1 VDGDVGLEILIIL
14 LLIVANGL
22 FSMTELAVVNS
33 RKGLLED
40 SAEKGSI
47 GAQRAIQLS
56 EDPNQ
61 MFSTIQIGITLI
73 GIVTGLY
80 SGAALSDPLAKSI
93 KEYIP
98 SLATY
103 ADSFSPIIIVSLTTY
118 LSLVI
123 GELVPKRLAY
133 NSPERIAIIMAVP
146 MHYFAVIAKPLV
158 ALLSVSTSGLL
169 KLMGVKDKEESPVT
183 EMEINKMLTQ
193 GVELGAFEKD
203 EPRLVDNVFRL
214 ADLNAGDVMT
224 PRTQLKWLDLN
235 TSEEEIRETLCNS
248 THYRLPVGFD
258 SLDELKGL
266 IIVADVFASYI
277 KDEQS
282 ASLKEIVEANIKEP
296 VMVPE
301 SITLMKL
308 LELFRTE
315 GVHET
320 VVLDEYGGFSGLVT
334 LHDIMEK
341 LVGLM
346 PASEDEMKEEENR
359 IIKRNDTTW
368 LVDGLISI
376 DEFKEYFSIN
386 KELPGEDEDLYKT
399 VGGFFMYLF
408 GRIPKELDR
417 ATWEDY
423 TFEVVDMDNVRI
435 DKVMVI
441 HEVLSEETTEEES

>member
-1 VDGDVGLEILIIL
+1 MDGDVGLEILIIL

-282 ASLKEIVEANIKEP
+282 ASLKAIVEANIKEP

-441 HEVLSEETTEEES
+441 HEVLSEEATEEES

>member
-1 VDGDVGLEILIIL
+1 MDGDVGLEILIIL
-14 LLIVANGL
+14 LLIVANGI

-98 SLATY
+98 SLAIY

-146 MHYFAVIAKPLV
+146 MHYFSVIAKPLV
-158 ALLSVSTSGLL
+158 ALLSLSTSGLL

-235 TSEEEIRETLCNS
+235 TSEEEIRNILCNS
-248 THYRLPVGFD
+248 SHYRLPVGVD

-266 IIVADVFASYI
+266 IIVADVFASYV
-277 KDEQS
+277 KDGEGQ
-282 ASLKEIVEANIKEP
+282 SLKAIVESSIKEP

-301 SITLMKL
+301 SISLMKL

-346 PASEDEMKEEENR
+346 PASEDELKEEENR
-359 IIKRNDTTW
+359 IIKRNDSTW

-376 DEFKEYFSIN
+376 DEFKEYFDIN

-441 HEVLSEETTEEES
+441 HEPAPLEETGEAN

>member
-1 VDGDVGLEILIIL
+1 MDGDVGLEILIIL
-14 LLIVANGL
+14 LLIVANGI

-98 SLATY
+98 SLAIY

-146 MHYFAVIAKPLV
+146 MHYFSVIAKPLV
-158 ALLSVSTSGLL
+158 ALLSLSTSGLL

-235 TSEEEIRETLCNS
+235 TSEEEIRNILCNS
-248 THYRLPVGFD
+248 SHYRLPVGVD

-266 IIVADVFASYI
+266 IIVADVFASYV
-277 KDEQS
+277 KEGEGQ
-282 ASLKEIVEANIKEP
+282 SLKAIVESSIKEP

-301 SITLMKL
+301 SISLMKL

-346 PASEDEMKEEENR
+346 PASEDELKEEENR
-359 IIKRNDTTW
+359 IIKRNDSTW

-376 DEFKEYFSIN
+376 DEFKEYFDIN

-441 HEVLSEETTEEES
+441 HESAPLEETGEAN